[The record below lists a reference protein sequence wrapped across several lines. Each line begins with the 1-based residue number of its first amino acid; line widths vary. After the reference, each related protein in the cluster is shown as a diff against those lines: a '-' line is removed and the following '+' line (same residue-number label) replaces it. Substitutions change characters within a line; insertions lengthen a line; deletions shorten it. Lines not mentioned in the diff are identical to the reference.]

1 MRSFGTCPFCGL
13 MCGGVSFPS
22 SLPSSLTT
30 PLQAGVSQAGNL
42 LVAASQFGVSG
53 ALPCERQVRGWGLA
67 QPNSSWHHK
76 PLRHGRT
83 VDARIAVQEASALL
97 IQARRTLFSG
107 LATDVAG
114 MRQVIDLARL
124 VGGVLDHMHSEALQ
138 LNLKLLQHGGWIAT
152 TLSEVR
158 VRADVIVLVGDSLLE
173 RFPRLLSLL
182 VHDSQPAK
190 QIYWLGT
197 DDIRFRTQAMLVP
210 EVHSISIKKSDWM
223 TVLTGLLRQVTHSS
237 EQKIDEGPLGSE
249 TSAEM
254 GTLHN
259 VLTNSRYATWVW
271 TAADFLSAGDDLILD
286 VLVRLVTKL
295 NETSRA
301 AVLPLAGSH
310 GDVTAQQVCTWKTGF
325 PLRQALNQNE
335 SDYQPNRYSTREV
348 LRNQDCDAAIYVSAF
363 EPLEP
368 PEEFWG
374 VTGPRIIVGHP
385 ALKAASRADYFFPS
399 GIPGIDHE
407 SHLFRG
413 DGVAVVS
420 VDQKRDLQL
429 PAVAEWLGQLKDQYS
444 RQHPSESSEAR

>member
-1 MRSFGTCPFCGL
+1 MRSIGTCPFCGL
-13 MCGGVSFPS
+13 LCGGVSFPS
-22 SLPSSLTT
+22 PPHTTQPTSLRANPAKLEST
-30 PLQAGVSQAGNL
+30 QAG
-42 LVAASQFGVSG
+42 ASDAVT
-53 ALPCERQVRGWGLA
+53 CERQVRGWELA
-67 QPNSSWHHK
+67 QPNSSWHLK
-76 PLRHGRT
+76 PLRHGRN
-83 VDARIAVQEASALL
+83 VEARTAIQEASALL
-97 IQARRTLFSG
+97 IQTRRTLFCG

-124 VGGVLDHMHSEALQ
+124 VGGVLDHLHSDALQ

-152 TLSEVR
+152 TLSEIR
-158 VRADVIVLVGDSLLE
+158 FRADVIVLVGDSLLE

-210 EVHSISIKKSDWM
+210 EVQSISIKKSDWM
-223 TVLTGLLRQVTHSS
+223 MALTGLLREVSHPPR
-237 EQKIDEGPLGSE
+237 QKTDGESLGSE
-249 TSAEM
+249 TSAKMEI
-254 GTLHN
+254 LHTA
-259 VLTNSRYATWVW
+259 LTKSRYATWVW
-271 TAADFLSAGDDLILD
+271 TAADFLSAGDELILD

-295 NETSRA
+295 NETSRS

-335 SDYQPNRYSTREV
+335 SDYQPNRYSSQDV
-348 LRNQDCDAAIYVSAF
+348 LRNRDCDAAIYVSAF

-374 VTGPRIIVGHP
+374 VTGPKIIVGHP
-385 ALKAASRADYFFPS
+385 ALKAALRADYFFPCA
-399 GIPGIDHE
+399 IPGIDHE

-444 RQHPSESSEAR
+444 QQRSSESSEAM